1 MKHNLF
7 FDLILLGIVDDVD
20 VFSIGDDTG
29 GSVSTFFSKH
39 LDFSNFGESNE
50 LLCSLWNE

>member
-7 FDLILLGIVDDVD
+7 FNLILLGVADVID
-20 VFSIGDDTG
+20 VFSFGDDTG
-29 GSVSTFFSKH
+29 GSVSTFFRKH
-39 LDFSNFGESNE
+39 LGFSNFGESNE